1 VRGLTADNSK
11 LKGELKAM
19 RAQQNAA
26 DRLLASVLSSP
37 SSAFGYPSLINS
49 DVGRAD
55 AALACKPRAV
65 KKERKTTRSAEEAD
79 QTEAEASLPPTAL
92 MDAVHELPFLRD
104 YPSLAGFAIPDFRYR
119 AHTQSLHVNDVDVG
133 PADLGD
139 RCEQAPGAG
148 VHVLVHDLRPHTAQ
162 HPLRQP
168 GHVRTNGLH
177 LGTHKECV
185 VVRWHHRLTT

>member
-37 SSAFGYPSLINS
+37 SSAFGYPPSLINS

-65 KKERKTTRSAEEAD
+65 KKYRKATRSAEEAD
-79 QTEAEASLPPTAL
+79 QTEAEPSLPPTAL

-104 YPSLAGFAIPDFRYR
+104 YPSLAGFAIPDFRYSAR
-119 AHTQSLHVNDVDVG
+119 AESSRERCRRG
-133 PADLGD
+133 P
-139 RCEQAPGAG
+139 C
-148 VHVLVHDLRPHTAQ
+148 
-162 HPLRQP
+162 
-168 GHVRTNGLH
+168 
-177 LGTHKECV
+177 
-185 VVRWHHRLTT
+185 